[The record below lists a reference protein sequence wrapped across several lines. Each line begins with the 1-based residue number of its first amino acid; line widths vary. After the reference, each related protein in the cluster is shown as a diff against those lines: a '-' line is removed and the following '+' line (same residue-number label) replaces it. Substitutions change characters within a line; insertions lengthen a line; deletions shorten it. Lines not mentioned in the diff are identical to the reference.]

1 MSSTDSVSSGIVSK
15 ASSYSVPETLDRLE
29 NVIRAKGIS
38 IFTVIDH
45 SGEAERVGLKMQE
58 AKLLIFGSPKSGT
71 PLMLASPLVAL
82 DLPLKALVWQDNDGR
97 VWVSY
102 NSVSYLANR
111 HNLPR
116 DLIKNIA
123 GIDALTD
130 SALKD

>member
-1 MSSTDSVSSGIVSK
+1 MSSTASVSSGIVSK

-82 DLPLKALVWQDNDGR
+82 DLPLKALVWQDNDRR

>member
-97 VWVSY
+97 VWVNY